1 MFNQTLTD
9 KSPAKDALRNATQ
22 LYGLPPRISVRSLIS
37 IPPNGEPPVRQVS
50 NSADS
55 LVLLGEMVEMA
66 SGYADQVEDASAHD
80 EPFMVRLAQDQL
92 FYLQKRLAKLDEKL
106 KKLND
111 LLGSRVRRQS
121 RSKRWASEKAH
132 AIDPGVELPQVTH

>member
-1 MFNQTLTD
+1 M
-9 KSPAKDALRNATQ
+9 
-22 LYGLPPRISVRSLIS
+22 
-37 IPPNGEPPVRQVS
+37 RQVS

-66 SGYADQVEDASAHD
+66 SGYADQVEEGSAHD

-121 RSKRWASEKAH
+121 RSRRWADEKAESLK
-132 AIDPGVELPQVTH
+132 ATSGLPQVSH